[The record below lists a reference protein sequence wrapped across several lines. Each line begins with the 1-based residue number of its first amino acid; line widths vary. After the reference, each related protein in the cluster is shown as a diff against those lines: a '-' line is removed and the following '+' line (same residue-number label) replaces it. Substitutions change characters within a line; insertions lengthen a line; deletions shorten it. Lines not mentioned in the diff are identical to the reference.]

1 MKIVKLGALALSVI
15 FMSGCD
21 LQDLKDMLSNA
32 NKDYIP
38 KIDIQKAISKGFVA
52 GYDSQ
57 ESLDRQLEA
66 IINYVRSSSITCND
80 EEALSGPS
88 AEIYVNEKLK
98 DSAKEHSDDMLNTGN
113 FSHKGSDGSN
123 SYERMQRHG
132 YKGRKYSENIYYE
145 HNSAGVDNK
154 AWIRSIEAWI
164 SSTTGHCSNLM
175 DPDIT
180 DFGFYESK
188 NSTNTTSYITLD
200 LGEKN

>member
-1 MKIVKLGALALSVI
+1 MKIVKLSILALSVI
-15 FMSGCD
+15 FIGGCNI
-21 LQDLKDMLSNA
+21 QDLKDMLSNS
-32 NKDYIP
+32 NKKYIP
-38 KIDIQKAISKGFVA
+38 KIDIQKAISKGLVA

-66 IINYVRSSSITCND
+66 VINYVRSSSITCND

-88 AEIYVNEKLK
+88 AEIYVDQKLK
-98 DSAKEHSDDMLNTGN
+98 DAAKEHSDDMLNTGN
-113 FSHKGSDGSN
+113 FSHKGSDGSS

-145 HNSAGVDNK
+145 RNSAGVDSK
-154 AWIRSIEAWI
+154 AWIRSIEAWV

-188 NSTNTTSYITLD
+188 NSAKTTSYITLD